1 MLLLNRLTYLL
12 FASIILSCC
21 EANAGLSGFTSA
33 NPYTRE
39 EEILDLKIAP
49 KHIINYRDQM
59 RNNIIMLSRY
69 AKGRNKDFEILVHDG
84 RELMK
89 KGLWEYHLDGYN
101 NARKQGINADDPSFL
116 AKLRDMR
123 PEEETVGTSANE
135 YLKNIDAVVLNN
147 YFCSKQDFA
156 PSDNL
161 KLISIDFC
169 PSDESFDE
177 AIQDAVGRNALMY
190 GFSKPQYAF
199 KDTKNQVIINE
210 NAVNINS
217 IGEAQNIL
225 FLLDSSRYKDRFS
238 YLQDIRNSNFD
249 VVVISPFFKGTPLTV
264 EEIHSLKFKKNGTQ
278 RRIIAAFNISE
289 TDDGKYYWRPG
300 WKIGSPVWLKRLS
313 FVDSQGIIVEYWH
326 PQWQKIISDYF
337 KGIVDSGFDGAF
349 LTGLE
354 NHKYFEKQ
362 TPLE

>member
-1 MLLLNRLTYLL
+1 MLLLSRLTYFLL
-12 FASIILSCC
+12 ASIILTCT
-21 EANAGLSGFTSA
+21 EAKAGLSGFTSA

-49 KHIINYRDQM
+49 KHIVNYRDQM
-59 RNNIIMLSRY
+59 RNNVIMLSRY
-69 AKGRNKDFEILVHDG
+69 AKGRNANFEILVHDS
-84 RELMK
+84 RDLMR

-101 NARKQGINADDPSFL
+101 NARKQGIDAADPSFL
-116 AKLRDMR
+116 AKLRDMK
-123 PEEETVGTSANE
+123 PEEETVGTSAND
-135 YLKNIDAVVLNN
+135 YLKNIDAIVLNN

-161 KLISIDFC
+161 KLISIDYC
-169 PSDESFDE
+169 PTDETFDE
-177 AIQDAVGRNALMY
+177 AIQESVGRNALMY
-190 GFSKPQYAF
+190 GFNNPQYAF
-199 KDTKNQVIINE
+199 KNTKNQVIINE
-210 NAVNINS
+210 NAVNINN

-225 FLLDSSRYKDRFS
+225 FLLDSSLYQDRFA

-249 VVVISPFFKGTPLTV
+249 VIVISPFYKGEPLSI
-264 EEIHSLKFKKNGTQ
+264 EEIHSLKFKKNGTT
-278 RRIIAAFNISE
+278 RRIIAAFNIAE
-289 TDDGKYYWRPG
+289 TDDGKYYWKQG
-300 WKIGSPVWLKRLS
+300 WKIGSPSWLKRLS
-313 FVDSQGIIVEYWH
+313 FVDPQGIIVEYWNKE
-326 PQWQKIISDYF
+326 WQKIISNYF